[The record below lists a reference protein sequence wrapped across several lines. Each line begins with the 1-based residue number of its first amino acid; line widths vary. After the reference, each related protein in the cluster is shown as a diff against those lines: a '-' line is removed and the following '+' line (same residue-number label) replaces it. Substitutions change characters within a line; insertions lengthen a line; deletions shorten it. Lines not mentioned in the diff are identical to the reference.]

1 MKLSIITINL
11 NHAAGLDQTLRSVLE
26 QGYRDFELIVID
38 GASTD
43 GSAEVIR
50 RHSARINHLVSEP
63 DSGIYNAMNK
73 GLRLATGE
81 FVHFLNSGDR
91 LLSPDVLA
99 AIFSGRQYDAD
110 LMYGDLIRPG
120 STTPTYEQIQPD
132 TLTLDRFFG
141 LGICHQT
148 IFYRRTL
155 FALLG
160 EYDESYSLLADWDF
174 NLKVLLAN
182 RPTCHLPF
190 PVVFYEGGGLSATQT
205 EPLKREKDAMFR
217 KRLPLAIYEDYRRF
231 QELKAEATRLRE
243 CENWI
248 HQIQK
253 RNLFKNLAM
262 VTLWAWRR
270 LTRT

>member
-81 FVHFLNSGDR
+81 FVHFLNSRDR

-99 AIFSGRQYDAD
+99 AIFSG
-110 LMYGDLIRPG
+110 
-120 STTPTYEQIQPD
+120 
-132 TLTLDRFFG
+132 
-141 LGICHQT
+141 
-148 IFYRRTL
+148 
-155 FALLG
+155 
-160 EYDESYSLLADWDF
+160 
-174 NLKVLLAN
+174 
-182 RPTCHLPF
+182 
-190 PVVFYEGGGLSATQT
+190 
-205 EPLKREKDAMFR
+205 
-217 KRLPLAIYEDYRRF
+217 
-231 QELKAEATRLRE
+231 
-243 CENWI
+243 
-248 HQIQK
+248 
-253 RNLFKNLAM
+253 
-262 VTLWAWRR
+262 
-270 LTRT
+270 